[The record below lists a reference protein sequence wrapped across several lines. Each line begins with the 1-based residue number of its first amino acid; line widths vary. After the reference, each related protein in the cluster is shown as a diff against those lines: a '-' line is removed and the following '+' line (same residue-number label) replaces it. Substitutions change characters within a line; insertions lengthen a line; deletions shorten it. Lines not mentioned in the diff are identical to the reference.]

1 MSSLHEKQ
9 LKRARDRSGGG
20 EVQKARGEGEHG
32 TGSATIGLEG
42 IGDALWLEGSKEEEG
57 KSQQGSGNIV

>member
-1 MSSLHEKQ
+1 M
-9 LKRARDRSGGG
+9 G

-42 IGDALWLEGSKEEEG
+42 IGDALWLEGSKEEEEKIG
-57 KSQQGSGNIV
+57 TGIRKYIVLGGCGPEWAKNIEK